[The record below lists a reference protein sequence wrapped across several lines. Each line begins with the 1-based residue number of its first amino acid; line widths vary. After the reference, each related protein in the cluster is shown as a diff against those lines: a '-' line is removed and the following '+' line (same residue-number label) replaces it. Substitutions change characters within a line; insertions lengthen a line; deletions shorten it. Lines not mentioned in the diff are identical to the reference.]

1 MRRAVE
7 FESFVSLY
15 FLAPSFNELIER
27 QMHRIV
33 LSWIE
38 EVDDELVLWI
48 DRVYDCQH
56 NAILSMK
63 DGLLEIVIRARS
75 VRETK
80 EILRGA
86 WGLDVKNT
94 VGCRD
99 RQEWYVVAVVNGESY
114 YDVTEFFLI

>member
-1 MRRAVE
+1 MRHPISRKGYEILQRMGRAVE

-15 FLAPSFNELIER
+15 FLAPSFNEFIKR
-27 QMHRIV
+27 QMRRIV

-94 VGCRD
+94 VSCRD
-99 RQEWYVVAVVNGESY
+99 RQE
-114 YDVTEFFLI
+114 